1 MILAIRSMP
10 KPVVAAV
17 HGNAVGAGCSLAL
30 ACDFVMASESASF
43 HLAFSRVGLGMDGG
57 ASVTV
62 AARAGFSVATSMS
75 LFGEPMSATAA
86 ASSGLV
92 ERVVPDASLADDAV
106 ELLERL
112 AAGPTLSY
120 AASKRLLNESQFAD
134 LPRLLTLEAES
145 QEALLQSADF
155 AAALEAL
162 VARRDPEFGGR

>member
-1 MILAIRSMP
+1 
-10 KPVVAAV
+10 
-17 HGNAVGAGCSLAL
+17 
-30 ACDFVMASESASF
+30 
-43 HLAFSRVGLGMDGG
+43 MDGG

-92 ERVVPDASLADDAV
+92 ERVVSDASLADDAV